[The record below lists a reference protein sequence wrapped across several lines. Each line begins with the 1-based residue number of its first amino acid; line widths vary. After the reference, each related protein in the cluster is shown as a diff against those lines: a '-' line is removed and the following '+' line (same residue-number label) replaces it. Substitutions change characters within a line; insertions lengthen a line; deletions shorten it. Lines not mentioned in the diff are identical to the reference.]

1 MPTHHRNID
10 ASFESYE
17 LNAALWSKV
26 RNVLAAVAILGWLA
40 SAAAFASGA
49 ARFEFSYLAAFVFWL
64 SLALG
69 ALFFVMVQH
78 VSGASWSVTMRR
90 IAENA
95 MITLPVAAVLFL
107 PVLFALPAL
116 YVWARPAAVAA
127 DPILRERVA
136 YLNPD
141 FFTVRAAIYFAAWT
155 FWAWKLYRNSI
166 AQDAGR
172 SLPLAQS
179 AERWSAPGL
188 VVFMITGAF
197 AGIDW
202 MMSLNPHWYSTMFGV
217 YYLSGAALGFYSL
230 LTVILLAFRRAGV
243 LRYAVNEEHYHDL
256 GKWIF
261 ALTIFWTYIAFSQ
274 YLLIWYGNMPEETIW
289 YHNRET
295 GGWHTIAGL
304 LLFGQFLAPFALLL
318 GRWAKRRLALLGAV
332 AAWVVVVH
340 YFDLYW
346 VVMPA
351 YSPSGPQFGWQ
362 DLAVLAATGGTLA
375 LAFWRGLKQHAI
387 APVGDIRFEK
397 ALEFENV

>member
-1 MPTHHRNID
+1 MPTHPNID
-10 ASFESYE
+10 ASFEAYE
-17 LNAALWSKV
+17 LNPALWSKV
-26 RNVLAAVAILGWLA
+26 RNILAVVAFLGWA
-40 SAAAFASGA
+40 GAAAAFAFGS
-49 ARFEFSYLAAFVFWL
+49 ARFSFSYLAAFVFWL

-90 IAENA
+90 IAENI

-107 PVLFALPAL
+107 PILFGLGDL
-116 YVWARPAAVAA
+116 YAWARPATVAS
-127 DPILRERVA
+127 DPILQKRIV
-136 YLNPD
+136 YLNPA
-141 FFTVRAAIYFAAWT
+141 FFTVRAALYFAVWT
-155 FWAWKLYRNSI
+155 FWAWKLYRNST

-172 SLPLAQS
+172 SLPLAQQ

-188 VVFMITGAF
+188 VVFMLTGAF

-202 MMSLNPHWYSTMFGV
+202 LMSLNPHWYSTMFGV
-217 YYLSGAALGFYSL
+217 YYLSGAALGFYAL

-274 YLLIWYGNMPEETIW
+274 YMLIWYGNMPEETIW
-289 YHNRET
+289 YRNREA
-295 GGWHTIAGL
+295 GGWHAIAGL

-318 GRWAKRRLALLGAV
+318 GRWAKRRLGLLGAV

-351 YSPSGPQFGWQ
+351 YFPNGPQFGWQ
-362 DLAVLAATGGTLA
+362 DAAVFAAIGGTLS
-375 LAFWRGLKQHAI
+375 LAFWTGLRKHAI
-387 APVGDIRFEK
+387 APIGDIRLEK